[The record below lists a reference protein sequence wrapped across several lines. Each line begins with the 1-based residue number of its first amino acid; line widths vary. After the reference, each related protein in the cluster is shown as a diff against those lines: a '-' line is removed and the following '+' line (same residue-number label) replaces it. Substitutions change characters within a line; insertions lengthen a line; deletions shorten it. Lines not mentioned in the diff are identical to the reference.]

1 MDQLSDDQDLDSSL
15 RDERGGKSPET
26 DDWPCQTCRV
36 RDAGLCGS
44 LLRGAGVKSAGQ
56 FGRLHQE
63 FHKSLPRRNIYDAGR
78 ATEGVFVICSGWAF
92 RFVQLPDGRRQTLSI
107 LLPGDVVSGVALF
120 ARRLSYSV
128 QALTKVAYCRF
139 NRGELL
145 NSLTTRPEVL
155 ESLSNICLAENEQAD
170 DAITDLGR
178 RSASERIGRFILRL
192 MDRLAARGMV
202 KDQSFEF
209 PLRQQHIADAV
220 GLTTVHVSRV
230 IGAFRQSGL
239 VEIGGGR
246 LTIGDLAELRR
257 IADAK

>member
-1 MDQLSDDQDLDSSL
+1 LDRLADDQLIEPSP
-15 RDERGGKSPET
+15 RDELDMKSAEA
-26 DDWPCQTCRV
+26 DAWPCQTCRV
-36 RDAGLCGS
+36 REAGLCGS
-44 LLRGAGVKSAGQ
+44 LLRGQGSPSEAEY
-56 FGRLHQE
+56 GRLQQE
-63 FHKSLPRRNIYDAGR
+63 FHRSLPRRNIYDAGR
-78 ATEGVFVICSGWAF
+78 ATDDVFVICSGWAF
-92 RFVQLPDGRRQTLSI
+92 RFAQLPDGRRQTLSI
-107 LLPGDVVSGVALF
+107 LLPGDVVSGVSLF
-120 ARRLSYSV
+120 ARKLGYSV
-128 QALTKVAYCRF
+128 QALTKVSYCRF
-139 NRGELL
+139 SRSEIL

-155 ESLSNICLAENEQAD
+155 ESLTSICLVEKERAD
-170 DAITDLGR
+170 EAITDLGR
-178 RSASERIGRFILRL
+178 RSASERISRFILQL

-257 IADAK
+257 AADVK